1 MEIPGF
7 FSEKEKILT
16 YDYHQIEE
24 LLHTE
29 YDESYWIENL
39 SIDKP
44 NLVSKYFQS
53 ILLGYNHLY
62 ISSLLNDLNNPSA
75 NLCLPLLHEW
85 DGSTKPGQ

>member
-1 MEIPGF
+1 MDIPGF
-7 FSEKEKILT
+7 FSEKEKILN
-16 YDYHQIEE
+16 YDYQQIEE
-24 LLHTE
+24 LLDSK

-62 ISSLLNDLNNPSA
+62 ILFCTIRTSISFIFNIQLYL
-75 NLCLPLLHEW
+75 
-85 DGSTKPGQ
+85 